1 MPKYI
6 QILLVKLAENLAEAE
21 DSTIMKQ
28 SSMTSGSIV
37 RILILFTLPLLVG
50 NIFQQFYSMAD
61 TFIVGRTIGVDA
73 LAAVGCTGSIT
84 FLIIG
89 FAQGFTS
96 GLSIRVAQ
104 RYGAGDEEGV
114 RRGIACGALLSLAAT
129 VVLTVMSCAL
139 TRTILLAMNTPAEI
153 LEQAYDYLIVI
164 FAGTGT
170 TILFNYVS
178 NISRALGDSR
188 TPLIF
193 LVVACIINIALDYF
207 LILQVG
213 MNVEGAAYATIA
225 AQLFSGVACLLYMI
239 RRFPQMRLH
248 RSDWVLSGDSLSHA
262 LALALPMGFQMSVI
276 ALGQIAVQFALNGL
290 GSVYVAAF
298 TASQKIDNMAIQPA
312 ISFGV
317 GISTFAAQN
326 YGAGKIHRIRKGI
339 LQCCLLSGG
348 FSILIGAVI
357 VLFGKNL
364 VALFVGAGE
373 IQVIDLANT
382 YLIINGSLYAILA
395 VMVTLRSALQGLG
408 QGGITTFGGMM
419 ELAMRTVVA
428 LAFTGQFGFL
438 AVCVASPMAWVG
450 ALIPLAVYAVRY
462 LHRLALE
469 NPEPVPGS
477 TGSVQ

>member
-1 MPKYI
+1 
-6 QILLVKLAENLAEAE
+6 
-21 DSTIMKQ
+21 MKQ

-37 RILILFTLPLLVG
+37 RILIFFTLPLLVG

-225 AQLFSGVACLLYMI
+225 AQLFSGVACLLYML

-248 RSDWVLSGDSLSHA
+248 RILSGDSLSHA

-469 NPEPVPGS
+469 NPEPVPSS

>member
-1 MPKYI
+1 
-6 QILLVKLAENLAEAE
+6 
-21 DSTIMKQ
+21 MKQ
-28 SSMTSGSIV
+28 RSMTSGNIV
-37 RILILFTLPLLVG
+37 QLLILFTLPLLIG

-129 VVLTVMSCAL
+129 VILTVVSCAF
-139 TRTILLAMNTPAEI
+139 TRTILVAMNTPAEI

-170 TILFNYVS
+170 TMLFNYVS

-188 TPLIF
+188 TPLVF
-193 LVVACIINIALDYF
+193 LVVACIINIFLDYF
-207 LILQVG
+207 LILNVG

-225 AQLFSGVACLLYMI
+225 AQLLSGVACLVYML
-239 RRFPQMRLH
+239 RRFPQMHLH
-248 RSDWVLSGDSLSHA
+248 GSDWKLTWDSVSHA
-262 LALALPMGFQMSVI
+262 LALSLPMGFQMSVI

-312 ISFGV
+312 LSFGV

-326 YGAGKIHRIRKGI
+326 YGAGKIHRIKEGI
-339 LQCCLLSGG
+339 LKCGLLSGG
-348 FSILIGAVI
+348 FSIVIGAVI

-364 VALFVGAGE
+364 VALFVGAGGDSGYRPC
-373 IQVIDLANT
+373 QHLPDDQRFALCDP
-382 YLIINGSLYAILA
+382 GSDGHAA
-395 VMVTLRSALQGLG
+395 QRSAGTGSGRYHHLRRRDGTDHAYRGGTGLYRQLRIRGCVCCQPAGLG
-408 QGGITTFGGMM
+408 RRSDSAGD
-419 ELAMRTVVA
+419 LCR
-428 LAFTGQFGFL
+428 
-438 AVCVASPMAWVG
+438 AVSAPA
-450 ALIPLAVYAVRY
+450 
-462 LHRLALE
+462 
-469 NPEPVPGS
+469 VPGG
-477 TGSVQ
+477 TGCGCPVILPTM

>member
-1 MPKYI
+1 
-6 QILLVKLAENLAEAE
+6 
-21 DSTIMKQ
+21 MKQ
-28 SSMTSGSIV
+28 RSMTSGNIV
-37 RILILFTLPLLVG
+37 QLLILFTLPLLIG

-129 VVLTVMSCAL
+129 V
-139 TRTILLAMNTPAEI
+139 IAMNTPAEI

-170 TILFNYVS
+170 TMLFNYVS

-188 TPLIF
+188 TPLVF
-193 LVVACIINIALDYF
+193 LVVACIINIFLDYF
-207 LILQVG
+207 LILNVG

-225 AQLFSGVACLLYMI
+225 AQLLSGVACLVYML
-239 RRFPQMRLH
+239 RRFPQMHLH
-248 RSDWVLSGDSLSHA
+248 GSDWKLTWDSVSHA
-262 LALALPMGFQMSVI
+262 LALSLPMGFQMSVI

-312 ISFGV
+312 LSFGV

-326 YGAGKIHRIRKGI
+326 YGAGKIHRIKEGI
-339 LQCCLLSGG
+339 LKCGLLSGG
-348 FSILIGAVI
+348 FSIVIGAVI

-373 IQVIDLANT
+373 TQVIDFANT
-382 YLIINGSLYAILA
+382 YLMINGSLYAILA
-395 VMVTLRSALQGLG
+395 VMVMLRSALQGLG
-408 QGGITTFGGMM
+408 QGGITTFGGVM
-419 ELAMRTVVA
+419 ELTMRTAVA
-428 LAFTGQFGFL
+428 LAFTGSFGFV
-438 AVCVASPMAWVG
+438 AVCVASPLAWVG
-450 ALIPLAVYAVRY
+450 ALIPLAIYAVRY
-462 LHRLALE
+462 LHQLSQEEQAAAA
-469 NPEPVPGS
+469 
-477 TGSVQ
+477 Q

>member
-1 MPKYI
+1 
-6 QILLVKLAENLAEAE
+6 
-21 DSTIMKQ
+21 MKQ
-28 SSMTSGSIV
+28 RSMTSGNIV
-37 RILILFTLPLLVG
+37 QLLILFTLPLLIG

-129 VVLTVMSCAL
+129 VILTVVSCAF
-139 TRTILLAMNTPAEI
+139 TRTILVAMNTPAEI

-170 TILFNYVS
+170 TMLFNYVS

-188 TPLIF
+188 TPLVF
-193 LVVACIINIALDYF
+193 LVVACIINIFLDYF
-207 LILQVG
+207 LILNVG

-225 AQLFSGVACLLYMI
+225 AQLLSGVACLVYML
-239 RRFPQMRLH
+239 RRFPQMHLH
-248 RSDWVLSGDSLSHA
+248 GSDWKLTWDSVSHA
-262 LALALPMGFQMSVI
+262 LALSLPMGFQMSVI

-312 ISFGV
+312 LSFGV

-326 YGAGKIHRIRKGI
+326 YGAGKIHRIKEGI
-339 LQCCLLSGG
+339 LKCGLLSGG
-348 FSILIGAVI
+348 FSIVIGAVI
-357 VLFGKNL
+357 VLFGKKL

-373 IQVIDLANT
+373 TQVIDLANT

-395 VMVTLRSALQGLG
+395 VMVMLRSALQGLG
-408 QGGITTFGGMM
+408 QGGITTFGGVM
-419 ELAMRTVVA
+419 ELTMRTVVA
-428 LAFTGQFGFL
+428 LAFTGSFGFV
-438 AVCVASPMAWVG
+438 AVCVASPLAWVG
-450 ALIPLAVYAVRY
+450 ALIPLAIYAVRY
-462 LHRLALE
+462 LHQLSQEEQA
-469 NPEPVPGS
+469 VAA
-477 TGSVQ
+477 Q